1 MKKIN
6 KTILVL
12 IMAGLMY
19 SCGGFKDAG
28 KVLRNEKVSSRDE
41 FLVKKREPLVLPP
54 EYNTLPKPGS
64 TKKNPSSNKNKISK
78 ILNIAEQQET
88 STMSSSVEQSIL
100 NKIGK

>member
-28 KVLRNEKVSSRDE
+28 KVLRNEKI
-41 FLVKKREPLVLPP
+41 K
-54 EYNTLPKPGS
+54 
-64 TKKNPSSNKNKISK
+64 
-78 ILNIAEQQET
+78 
-88 STMSSSVEQSIL
+88 
-100 NKIGK
+100 